1 MSGHPGWEA
10 VIGLEIHVQLATRSK
25 IFSAAA
31 NRFGEPP
38 NTLACP
44 VDLGL
49 PGVLPVPNEAPVGMA
64 VRFGLAIDAEIRPK
78 SHFERKNYFY
88 PDLPKGY
95 QISQFERPVVGAGR
109 LQVRLDDGEAIEVG
123 IVRAHL
129 EEDAGKSIHDA
140 YEGATGIDLNR
151 AGTPLLEV
159 VTGPD
164 MHTPEQASAC
174 FRQLHSLVRY
184 LGICDGDLSQGS
196 MRCDVNVSVR
206 PAGQEKLGE
215 RAEVKNLN
223 SFRFVEKAAHF
234 EIDRQIDRLQRGLP
248 VARETRLYD
257 SVKDETRPMRGKEQS
272 NDYRYF
278 PDPDLPPLALGEA
291 FIESVRSTMPEL
303 PWDRRRR
310 FLEEYGLGGITVG
323 SRVGL
328 MDGASLVGKEL
339 GKADRTIS
347 IPGDDRID
355 KTIVEYDADRLT
367 RDPDIAAYFE
377 EVVDAV
383 RRAKRAVE
391 DGGDQDGREATAR
404 QAKLAAN
411 WILGELTRHLNQEGL
426 DFAKCKLPAAALG
439 ALIVRIEDQTI
450 SGKTAKILFDAL
462 WEGAAVG
469 ADGRPAA
476 GGLADALKLVD
487 GMIEAR
493 GLRQL
498 SDSGELKALVAEV
511 VAAHPQQAE
520 QFRAGRHK
528 VLGFFVGQVMR
539 ASSGKANPQQM
550 QALLRDALAQG
561 ETAA

>member
-1 MSGHPGWEA
+1 MSSVPGWEV

-25 IFSAAA
+25 IFSGAA

-38 NTLACP
+38 NSLACP

-49 PGVLPVPNEAPVGMA
+49 PGVLPVLNEAPVRMA
-64 VRFGLAIDAEIRPK
+64 VKFGLAVGAEICPR
-78 SHFERKNYFY
+78 SNFDRKNYFY

-95 QISQFERPVVGAGR
+95 QISQFEQPVVGAGR
-109 LQVRLDDGEAIEVG
+109 LQVRLDNGESLEVG

-129 EEDAGKSIHDA
+129 EEDAGKSVHDA
-140 YEGATGIDLNR
+140 YEGETGVDLNR

-159 VTGPD
+159 VSAPD
-164 MHTPEQASAC
+164 MRTPEQASAF
-174 FRQLHSLVRY
+174 FRQMHGLVRY

-206 PAGQEKLGE
+206 PAGQEQLGE

-223 SFRFVEKAAHF
+223 SFRFVEKALRY
-234 EIDRQIDRLQRGLP
+234 EIDRQIERRQRGLP
-248 VARETRLYD
+248 VERETRLYD
-257 SVKDETRPMRGKEQS
+257 SVQDETRPMRGKEQS
-272 NDYRYF
+272 DDYRYF
-278 PDPDLPPLALGEA
+278 PDPDLPPLVIDDA
-291 FIESVRSTMPEL
+291 FINAVQDDMPEL
-303 PWDRRRR
+303 PWERRGR
-310 FLEEYGLGGITVG
+310 FLEEYGLGGIRVG

-339 GKADRTIS
+339 GKADRTVNV
-347 IPGDDRID
+347 PGDDRVD

-377 EVVDAV
+377 AVVAAV
-383 RRAKRAVE
+383 RSAKPTVA
-391 DGGDQDGREATAR
+391 GGRDQDGREATAR

-426 DFAKCKLPAAALG
+426 GFAECKLPAAALG
-439 ALIVRIEDQTI
+439 ALIVRMEDQTI
-450 SGKTAKILFDAL
+450 SGKTAKTLFDAL
-462 WEGAAVG
+462 WEGAAAG
-469 ADGRPAA
+469 ADGPSAA
-476 GGLADALKLVD
+476 SGLADALKLVD

-520 QFRAGRHK
+520 QFRAGRDK
-528 VLGFFVGQVMR
+528 VLGFFVGKVM
-539 ASSGKANPQQM
+539 AATGGKANPQQAS
-550 QALLRDALAQG
+550 ALLREALH
-561 ETAA
+561 TPS